1 MRTGFLLFAFIHP
14 FMSYEDNLKRTST
27 KFAVHSPVQY
37 DWICIDGQKVGH
49 PMMCVEAHT
58 IRCWLAHALDD
69 MKEVLRE
76 PELPSWLTGK
86 EPEKPR
92 KRKSRRK

>member
-1 MRTGFLLFAFIHP
+1 
-14 FMSYEDNLKRTST
+14 MSYEDNLKRTST

-58 IRCWLAHALDD
+58 IRCWLAYSLDDLENLFWTHFKDEMEALDH
-69 MKEVLRE
+69 E
-76 PELPSWLTGK
+76 ELDDAADRDAET
-86 EPEKPR
+86 
-92 KRKSRRK
+92 SR